1 MYAPV
6 FRTECRPREVD
17 SDLLPPKYK
26 HLMIFDSHQV
36 LPLSLRQVTM
46 GYSFHL
52 PDLPPGALG
61 WPVVLN
67 PLC

>member
-1 MYAPV
+1 MYASEI
-6 FRTECRPREVD
+6 RTECRPREVD
-17 SDLLPPKYK
+17 SDLLPPRNKR
-26 HLMIFDSHQV
+26 LMICDSHQV
-36 LPLSLRQVTM
+36 LPLILRQVTL